1 MTNPGPSTPRKTA
14 AHPAEGALCLGCGM
28 CCDNTMYG
36 RVIVSRW
43 EAAKLRR
50 RGFTVTTYDDGE
62 RSFDQPC
69 PRFSNG
75 ACGIYR
81 SRPHTCRAYV
91 CETVNAL
98 RAEHIDEAE
107 ARQRVEQTLAA
118 RAALAPQ
125 AGAEDLF
132 EYRNRVTD
140 ALAAGADPATVA
152 GCTPELVRLETLLN
166 QWFRTADYAKT
177 VPAPDA

>member
-1 MTNPGPSTPRKTA
+1 MAVGSNPTR
-14 AHPAEGALCLGCGM
+14 GA
-28 CCDNTMYG
+28 TF
-36 RVIVSRW
+36 
-43 EAAKLRR
+43 AAKLRR
-50 RGFTVTTYDDGE
+50 RGFEVTTYDDGE

-69 PRFSNG
+69 PRFSASG
-75 ACGIYR
+75 CGIYR

-98 RAEHIDEAE
+98 RAGEIDAAE
-107 ARQRVEQTLAA
+107 AHQRVDQTLAA

-125 AGAEDLF
+125 AGTQDLF

-140 ALAAGADPATVA
+140 ALAAGADPATVD

-166 QWFRTADYAKT
+166 RWFRTADYAKT
-177 VPAPDA
+177 VPSTQA